1 MGEHKIEF
9 DAGEVIRPEFSPE
22 NDLVAIYV
30 SDEGLESLREAICPD
45 QSLGSSGDES
55 LAAPEIGGELLDDGL
70 VDLGMVRVRYEVRV
84 PEEL

>member
-30 SDEGLESLREAICPD
+30 SDEGLESLREAVCPD
-45 QSLGSSGDES
+45 QSLGSSGEG
-55 LAAPEIGGELLDDGL
+55 AALDADIPGIRIDSGV
-70 VDLGMVRVRYEVRV
+70 VDLGMVVVSYEVIG
-84 PEEL
+84 PE